1 MSGSGLYVL
10 LGFDL
15 EFDKVLC
22 TCSFGIVATLIVRHV
37 SLKLA
42 LSSLKLSDSVSCI
55 CGSEIVT

>member
-37 SLKLA
+37 SLKL
-42 LSSLKLSDSVSCI
+42 SDSVSCI

>member
-15 EFDKVLC
+15 EFVKVLC

-42 LSSLKLSDSVSCI
+42 LSSL
-55 CGSEIVT
+55 IVFPVPVALK